1 MNTIIRFYIVAAIA
15 AFIVACGS
23 GGNGTSPALSGNA
36 RLVGLSISVAEFDQ
50 IFQPNQQNYTATV
63 SLLRSTTAVTPVTE
77 DANASVTVDG
87 APVISGTASGDITL
101 DEGINTITV
110 VVTAEDGVTTGTYT
124 IDITRQT
131 AASFAQQAYI
141 KTSNTDSSD
150 QFGNAVV
157 ISGDTLAVGAWSED
171 SAATGIDGDQ
181 SDNAANDSGA
191 VYVFTRDPAGVWS
204 QQAYIKASN
213 TDAGDHFGVSIA
225 LSGDTLAVGAPGEG
239 SEATGVEGDQN
250 NNNALY
256 SGAAYVFTRDPAGV
270 WSQQAY
276 IKASNT
282 GPGDPRTATG
292 DNFGNSIALSGD
304 TLAVAAWGED
314 SSATGIDGDQS
325 DEDGEDSGAVYVFT
339 RNGSGL
345 WTQQAYIK
353 ASNTDIRDRFGH
365 SVALAG
371 DTLAVS
377 ASWESSDA
385 TGINGDQNN
394 NNADFSGAVYIFTR
408 DGAGVWTQHTYV
420 KASNTKAA
428 DEFGWAVDLST
439 DSLAVGARGEQ
450 GLSGAVYLFSRN
462 GDGAWS
468 QQAYIKASNAGER
481 DQFGWS
487 VALSGD
493 ALVVGARLED
503 SAATGIGGDPA
514 DDSAEDSGAAYL
526 FMRDAAGTWLQ
537 QAYIKASNT
546 NAGDW
551 FGGSVAV
558 NADALVIGANFEDSA
573 ATGINGDQS
582 DNSAAAAGAVY
593 VY

>member
-213 TDAGDHFGVSIA
+213 T
-225 LSGDTLAVGAPGEG
+225 
-239 SEATGVEGDQN
+239 
-250 NNNALY
+250 
-256 SGAAYVFTRDPAGV
+256 
-270 WSQQAY
+270 
-276 IKASNT
+276 

-353 ASNTDIRDRFGH
+353 ASNTDIRDSFGH